1 MATEEVAVRLAM
13 GMTNRQI
20 AEGTFLSVRTV
31 EGQSQIDTRRSTTG
45 LRGARSAAAAR
56 SRPDTQILGGRS
68 QVERGKPPW
77 LPLPHDPVHSLDHAL
92 PVGLAEVV

>member
-31 EGQSQIDTRRSTTG
+31 ERQSQ
-45 LRGARSAAAAR
+45 
-56 SRPDTQILGGRS
+56 
-68 QVERGKPPW
+68 
-77 LPLPHDPVHSLDHAL
+77 
-92 PVGLAEVV
+92 